1 VTPHGHRLSVVAPVP
16 CAGRSALV
24 ESVHIVAAVVR
35 AAQLLVHIAPAVE
48 RNALVVRK
56 APGVEYNEQARRS
69 ERVACSPLLKPHNM
83 VVEQR
88 TAAAHRLC
96 LPRRRLRVRLC
107 RHKGC
112 KMRWWLSKL
121 WCHRVMKRVELQI
134 ERILKQR
141 KEIWEGE
148 HEIANMEKEIEELNK
163 QSAKIEEEMTSSG
176 PGHYEAA
183 IQSLNSMGEIIVS

>member
-1 VTPHGHRLSVVAPVP
+1 MEPTRLPPTFSQ
-16 CAGRSALV
+16 
-24 ESVHIVAAVVR
+24 E
-35 AAQLLVHIAPAVE
+35 E
-48 RNALVVRK
+48 
-56 APGVEYNEQARRS
+56 
-69 ERVACSPLLKPHNM
+69 
-83 VVEQR
+83 
-88 TAAAHRLC
+88 
-96 LPRRRLRVRLC
+96 
-107 RHKGC
+107 
-112 KMRWWLSKL
+112 
-121 WCHRVMKRVELQI
+121 MKRVELQI

>member
-112 KMRWWLSKL
+112 KMRWWLAILIWVWCLLRGLIGRLL
-121 WCHRVMKRVELQI
+121 WLWWLLWWLLSSLLCAI
-134 ERILKQR
+134 AGWCP
-141 KEIWEGE
+141 IW
-148 HEIANMEKEIEELNK
+148 
-163 QSAKIEEEMTSSG
+163 SG
-176 PGHYEAA
+176 
-183 IQSLNSMGEIIVS
+183 V